1 MIDTMQKNDMVKKLV
16 SIVGEDFV
24 STNSA
29 DLLIYSG
36 DMTQADT
43 SMPDIVVLPQ
53 SVEELQAIVRL
64 AGENRIPVTPH
75 VAGGNIGGLAIPLRG
90 GIMLDLKR
98 MKRIEVNETDMYAVV
113 EPGVT
118 FGMMKNTLDEHYPD
132 LVYTYAFSPGSTSVM
147 CNALLQ
153 GLDTL
158 SFRYGA
164 ASNWV
169 SGLEVVLPTGELVR
183 IGSCAVSDTWQAL
196 VPMPELAGLFLGWQ
210 GTTGIITKMAVSL
223 WPKPRHSVTLSFAM
237 PDLKSSYELLKAL
250 RWTRVPDDLIGTSF
264 QFGKVAR
271 MANEQHLKISL
282 HPAQPVLP
290 DEPEF
295 VISAEI
301 SGNTE
306 DELNAKADV
315 VKIAAEKALPDSGM
329 QGPSTS
335 PSSRAHLP
343 MQAID
348 VLSAGG
354 GLTWVG
360 CYGPMSRWLETFE
373 KCCAVQD
380 KYDIT
385 RSGYTRIMN
394 EGHFAAIRW
403 LLPFNKEDP
412 EDVEEGQDFMANV
425 NPDSL
430 EVLEAC
436 RVEPSLANAKPLE
449 RYQFERMGYFCADP
463 DSSPEKLIFN
473 RTVTLRD
480 TWAKIQKAQK
490 KDKG

>member
-1 MIDTMQKNDMVKKLV
+1 MLDTTSQKVIEQKLAN
-16 SIVGEDFV
+16 IVGGVFV
-24 STNSA
+24 STSSA
-29 DLLIYSG
+29 DLYIHSS
-36 DMTQADT
+36 DMTQADS
-43 SMPDIVVLPQ
+43 SMPDVIVLPQ
-53 SVEELQAIVRL
+53 SVDEIQKIVNL
-64 AGENRIPVTPH
+64 ANENRIPITPY
-75 VAGGNIGGLAIPLRG
+75 VAGGNIGGLTIPLKG
-90 GIMLDLKR
+90 GIILDLKR

-118 FGMMKNTLDEHYPD
+118 FGMIKRILDEQYPN

-169 SGLEVVLPTGELVR
+169 SGLEVILPTGELVR
-183 IGSCAVSDTWQAL
+183 IGSCAVSSTWQAL
-196 VPMPELAGLFLGWQ
+196 VPTPELAGLFLGWQ

-223 WPKPRHSVTLSFAM
+223 WPKPRHSITMSFTM
-237 PDLKSSYELLKAL
+237 KDLKSSYELLKAL

-264 QFGKVAR
+264 AFGKVAR
-271 MANEQHLKISL
+271 LANEKHLKISL
-282 HPAQPVLP
+282 HPAQPILSN
-290 DEPEF
+290 DPEF

-306 DELNAKADV
+306 DELNSKADV
-315 VKIAAEKALPDSGM
+315 IKHAAELALGKTGM
-329 QGPSTS
+329 EEPSTL

-360 CYGPMSRWLETFE
+360 CYGPISRWLETFE
-373 KCCAVQD
+373 RGCAIQD
-380 KYDIT
+380 KYNIT

-403 LLPFNKEDP
+403 LLPFNKEDK
-412 EDVEEGQDFMANV
+412 EDVEYLV
-425 NPDSL
+425 P
-430 EVLEAC
+430 EA
-436 RVEPSLANAKPLE
+436 L
-449 RYQFERMGYFCADP
+449 GYTG
-463 DSSPEKLIFN
+463 STI
-473 RTVTLRD
+473 
-480 TWAKIQKAQK
+480 
-490 KDKG
+490 

>member
-1 MIDTMQKNDMVKKLV
+1 
-16 SIVGEDFV
+16 
-24 STNSA
+24 
-29 DLLIYSG
+29 
-36 DMTQADT
+36 
-43 SMPDIVVLPQ
+43 
-53 SVEELQAIVRL
+53 
-64 AGENRIPVTPH
+64 
-75 VAGGNIGGLAIPLRG
+75 
-90 GIMLDLKR
+90 
-98 MKRIEVNETDMYAVV
+98 
-113 EPGVT
+113 
-118 FGMMKNTLDEHYPD
+118 
-132 LVYTYAFSPGSTSVM
+132 
-147 CNALLQ
+147 
-153 GLDTL
+153 
-158 SFRYGA
+158 
-164 ASNWV
+164 
-169 SGLEVVLPTGELVR
+169 
-183 IGSCAVSDTWQAL
+183 
-196 VPMPELAGLFLGWQ
+196 MPELAGLFLGWQ

-412 EDVEEGQDFMANV
+412 EDVDRIKAL
-425 NPDSL
+425 SL
-430 EVLEAC
+430 EQLDIVLETGFIPYKTPIWAVRKLEEKAGKNWVDLHR
-436 RVEPSLANAKPLE
+436 RVKAML
-449 RYQFERMGYFCADP
+449 DP
-463 DSSPEKLIFN
+463 DTIMNPG
-473 RTVTLRD
+473 R
-480 TWAKIQKAQK
+480 WGA
-490 KDKG
+490 

>member
-1 MIDTMQKNDMVKKLV
+1 MLETTLNKDIIEKLNN
-16 SIVGEDFV
+16 IVGKDFV

-29 DLLIYSG
+29 DLFIYSN
-36 DMTQADT
+36 DMTQADSST
-43 SMPDIVVLPQ
+43 PDVIVLPQ
-53 SVEELQAIVRL
+53 SVGEIQAVVSL
-64 AGENRIPVTPH
+64 ANENRIPVTPY
-75 VAGGNIGGLAIPLRG
+75 VAGGNIGGLAIPLKC
-90 GIMLDLKR
+90 GIILDLKR
-98 MKRIEVNETDMYAVV
+98 MKRLEVNETDMYVVV

-118 FGMMKNTLDEHYPD
+118 FGNIKKTLDEKYPH

-164 ASNWV
+164 ASNWI

-183 IGSCAVSDTWQAL
+183 IGSCAVSDTWQSL

-210 GTTGIITKMAVSL
+210 GTTGIITKMALSL
-223 WPKPRHSVTLSFAM
+223 WPKPEHSTTLSFTM
-237 PDLKSSYELLKAL
+237 PDLKSSFELLKAL

-264 QFGKVAR
+264 AFGKVAR
-271 MANEQHLKISL
+271 LANEEHLKISL
-282 HPAQPVLP
+282 HPAQPILP
-290 DEPEF
+290 DDPEF
-295 VISAEI
+295 VISAEL
-301 SGNTE
+301 SGNTDDEIKAKE
-306 DELNAKADV
+306 DVIKHAAKDT
-315 VKIAAEKALPDSGM
+315 VKNTGM
-329 QGPSTS
+329 KGPMTS

-373 KCCAVQD
+373 RGCAVQD
-380 KYDIT
+380 KYNIT

-412 EDVEEGQDFMANV
+412 EDTERIKAL
-425 NPDSL
+425 SL
-430 EVLEAC
+430 EQLDIVFETGYIPYKTPVWAVRKLEEKAGNTWLDLH
-436 RVEPSLANAKPLE
+436 RSVKGML
-449 RYQFERMGYFCADP
+449 DP
-463 DSSPEKLIFN
+463 NNIMNPG
-473 RTVTLRD
+473 RWGAPVY
-480 TWAKIQKAQK
+480 
-490 KDKG
+490 

>member
-1 MIDTMQKNDMVKKLV
+1 
-16 SIVGEDFV
+16 
-24 STNSA
+24 
-29 DLLIYSG
+29 
-36 DMTQADT
+36 
-43 SMPDIVVLPQ
+43 
-53 SVEELQAIVRL
+53 
-64 AGENRIPVTPH
+64 
-75 VAGGNIGGLAIPLRG
+75 
-90 GIMLDLKR
+90 
-98 MKRIEVNETDMYAVV
+98 MYAVV

-118 FGMMKNTLDEHYPD
+118 FGMMKKILDEQYPD
-132 LVYTYAFSPGSTSVM
+132 FVYTYAFSPGSTSVM

-183 IGSCAVSDTWQAL
+183 IGSCAVSNTWQAL

-223 WPKPRHSVTLSFAM
+223 WPKPKHSVTVSFTMA
-237 PDLKSSYELLKAL
+237 DLESSYKLLKAL
-250 RWTRVPDDLIGTSF
+250 RLTRVPDDLIGTSF
-264 QFGKVAR
+264 AFGKVAR
-271 MANEQHLKISL
+271 LANQEHMKISL
-282 HPAQPVLP
+282 HPAQPIIP

-301 SGNTE
+301 SGNSE
-306 DELNAKADV
+306 DELNSRADV
-315 VKIAAEKALPDSGM
+315 VKNAAKSTLKTTGIRE
-329 QGPSTS
+329 PSTS

-373 KCCAVQD
+373 RGCAVQD

-412 EDVEEGQDFMANV
+412 EDIERIKAV
-425 NPDSL
+425 SL
-430 EVLEAC
+430 EQLDIVLETGYIPYKTPIWAI
-436 RVEPSLANAKPLE
+436 RMLE
-449 RYQFERMGYFCADP
+449 DKVDNSWLDLHARIKETLDP
-463 DSSPEKLIFN
+463 NNIMNPGRWGARK
-473 RTVTLRD
+473 R
-480 TWAKIQKAQK
+480 
-490 KDKG
+490 

>member
-1 MIDTMQKNDMVKKLV
+1 MLETTLNKDIIEKLNN
-16 SIVGEDFV
+16 IVGKDFV

-29 DLLIYSG
+29 DLFIYSN
-36 DMTQADT
+36 DMTQADSST
-43 SMPDIVVLPQ
+43 PDVILLPQ
-53 SVEELQAIVRL
+53 SVGEIQAVVKL
-64 AGENRIPVTPH
+64 ANENRIPITPY
-75 VAGGNIGGLAIPLRG
+75 VAGGNIGGLAIPLKG
-90 GIMLDLKR
+90 GIILDLKR
-98 MKRIEVNETDMYAVV
+98 MQRIEVNETDMYVVV

-118 FGMMKNTLDEHYPD
+118 FGSIKKTLDEKYPN
-132 LVYTYAFSPGSTSVM
+132 LVYTYAFSPGSTSIM

-169 SGLEVVLPTGELVR
+169 SGLEVVLPTGDLVK
-183 IGSCAVSDTWQAL
+183 IGSCAVSDTWQSL

-210 GTTGIITKMAVSL
+210 GTTGIITRMALSL
-223 WPKPRHSVTLSFAM
+223 WPKPERSTTLSFTM
-237 PDLKSSYELLKAL
+237 PDLKSSFELLKAL

-264 QFGKVAR
+264 AFGKVAR
-271 MANEQHLKISL
+271 LANEKHLKISL
-282 HPAQPVLP
+282 HPAQPILP
-290 DEPEF
+290 DDPEF

-301 SGNTE
+301 SGNTDDEIKAKE
-306 DELNAKADV
+306 DVIKHAAKT
-315 VKIAAEKALPDSGM
+315 VKNTEIK
-329 QGPSTS
+329 GPMTS
-335 PSSRAHLP
+335 PSSKAHLP

-373 KCCAVQD
+373 RGCAVQD

-412 EDVEEGQDFMANV
+412 EDTERIKAL
-425 NPDSL
+425 SL
-430 EVLEAC
+430 EQLDIVFETGYIPYKTPVWAVRKLEEKAGNTWLNLH
-436 RVEPSLANAKPLE
+436 RSVKGML
-449 RYQFERMGYFCADP
+449 DP
-463 DSSPEKLIFN
+463 DNIMNPG
-473 RTVTLRD
+473 RWGAPVY
-480 TWAKIQKAQK
+480 
-490 KDKG
+490 